1 MVLWDNATWK
11 LLPENFRFQGRDT
24 RTGISSGEA
33 GKEVWFIPGHVFSA
47 FGHILLIWVFRAPD
61 SEVSGIPSQIYAL
74 EGPGE
79 DIGSQIPAP
88 PPLLSCLGRESVS
101 PLPKQNMQFSLEPFK
116 WPLSFSELTFCDFY
130 RTAVC
135 EMSCCL
141 DTSCSGAKIPE
152 FEPLAPH
159 LRAVRT

>member
-1 MVLWDNATWK
+1 MWRLGHLVVLWENVSAHNATWK

-135 EMSCCL
+135 EM
-141 DTSCSGAKIPE
+141 
-152 FEPLAPH
+152 
-159 LRAVRT
+159 